1 MLSKD
6 EVKTRN
12 AIKAINAMD
21 AIDAVKSYIEGE
33 DREDVLDA
41 AQVQIEFIENQGS
54 GDGVQGAGTTSPPS
68 PQSSPSGG
76 EDGKPK
82 QGEQDGPITQKTD
95 EFKGGGVQGTKEQGP
110 GSPASGTGG
119 VQGSEIPQSEIRNPQ
134 LNEGEDS
141 KSDIIP
147 ETRTPNPGP
156 RTTLTGQDVIE
167 ALDKTALKSAQDHAA
182 KSAPAEAT
190 ATKTAAELRQAKGVV
205 TCEDVLAKMRAE
217 GKTV

>member
-1 MLSKD
+1 M
-6 EVKTRN
+6 
-12 AIKAINAMD
+12 
-21 AIDAVKSYIEGE
+21 
-33 DREDVLDA
+33 
-41 AQVQIEFIENQGS
+41 
-54 GDGVQGAGTTSPPS
+54 
-68 PQSSPSGG
+68 
-76 EDGKPK
+76 
-82 QGEQDGPITQKTD
+82 
-95 EFKGGGVQGTKEQGP
+95 
-110 GSPASGTGG
+110 
-119 VQGSEIPQSEIRNPQ
+119 
-134 LNEGEDS
+134 NEGEDS